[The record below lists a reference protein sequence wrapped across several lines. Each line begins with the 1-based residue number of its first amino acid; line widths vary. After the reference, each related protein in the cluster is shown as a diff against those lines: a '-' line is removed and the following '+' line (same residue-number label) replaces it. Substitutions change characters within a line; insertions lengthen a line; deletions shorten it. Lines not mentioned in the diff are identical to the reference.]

1 MSKNAS
7 PDDSES
13 SLAAQLQ
20 QAQLLKELALL
31 DEYSRLKSPTA
42 WIIGIGVA
50 IAVLTISIYAVIG
63 FWLPANL
70 EQSYKWLW
78 VIWNDPDDFRQ
89 FIDTRLDVSP
99 KTRWQRVTLLYYL
112 SLYFG
117 MWWAYF
123 LSKRAAD
130 EEEDKKHQ

>member
-89 FIDTRLDVSP
+89 FIDTKRVFDIHRYARHSRLID
-99 KTRWQRVTLLYYL
+99 RADFIHFGHLLNFRL
-112 SLYFG
+112 
-117 MWWAYF
+117 
-123 LSKRAAD
+123 
-130 EEEDKKHQ
+130 